1 MINDLSFQDVLCS
14 LLDFFLPRKCLVCGE
29 ILTLRE
35 KHVCACCLAD
45 MPRTFYSKMP
55 RNWMADRL
63 NGLIQRDLDV
73 KSTSRSQ
80 DAVPYSYATALFFY
94 RASTGYRNITKSLK
108 YHGDLAA
115 GRYFASLL
123 AKDMAQS
130 DLYADV
136 DTVIPVPL
144 HWTRRWSRGYNQ
156 AEVIGRELAKVL
168 GAEIRTDVLKRKR
181 RTRTQTKLSI
191 EKKAA
196 NVSGA
201 FVLAKGISLADSSHI
216 LLVDDVFT
224 TGATVHACYEVI
236 REIAHPPVKISVAT
250 LACVGE

>member
-1 MINDLSFQDVLCS
+1 MINNLSFREIFS
-14 LLDFFLPRKCLVCGE
+14 GLLDLFIPRNCLVCGE
-29 ILTLRE
+29 RLSLRE
-35 KHVCACCLAD
+35 KHVCAGCLAD
-45 MPRTFYSKMP
+45 LPRTFYSTMP

-63 NGLIQRDLDV
+63 NDLIQRDLSPQGPAGEPV
-73 KSTSRSQ
+73 E
-80 DAVPYSYATALFFY
+80 PYSNATALFFY

-108 YHGDLAA
+108 YHGDLSA
-115 GRYFASLL
+115 GRYFAGLL
-123 AKDMAQS
+123 AKEMAQS

-144 HWTRRWSRGYNQ
+144 HWSRRWFRGYNQ

-168 GAEIRTDVLKRKR
+168 GAEVRTDVLKRKR
-181 RTRTQTKLSI
+181 WTRTQTKLSI
-191 EKKAA
+191 ERKAA

-201 FVLAKGISLADSSHI
+201 FALAKGVSLADRSHI